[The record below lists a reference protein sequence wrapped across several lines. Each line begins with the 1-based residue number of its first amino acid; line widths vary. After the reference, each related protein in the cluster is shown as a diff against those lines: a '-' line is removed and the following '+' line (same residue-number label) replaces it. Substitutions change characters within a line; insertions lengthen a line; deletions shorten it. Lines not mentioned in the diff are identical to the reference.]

1 MAKEILERPFTR
13 LKINAISLSSRE
25 RLSSA
30 LPLHSSHRTCSKA
43 FFTFFGS
50 TQRHNVTD
58 RLTDVVSD
66 SCSASA
72 SASVR
77 CSASGSASATAI
89 AIDMVNSFWSDEK
102 NENENEN
109 ENELNKRNEMRSH

>member
-1 MAKEILERPFTR
+1 MPFHSVKDKCNF
-13 LKINAISLSSRE
+13 LKQPRETLFSSTFAH
-25 RLSSA
+25 LA
-30 LPLHSSHRTCSKA
+30 QNLFACPQSKA

-77 CSASGSASATAI
+77 CSASASATAI

>member
-1 MAKEILERPFTR
+1 MQFPWAAERD
-13 LKINAISLSSRE
+13 SLQLYLCTARTE
-25 RLSSA
+25 LVRLSAVESIFHF
-30 LPLHSSHRTCSKA
+30 LWVNT
-43 FFTFFGS
+43 T
-50 TQRHNVTD
+50 TQRD
-58 RLTDVVSD
+58 RQTDVVSD

-77 CSASGSASATAI
+77 CSASATAI

-102 NENENEN
+102 NENEKEN

>member
-1 MAKEILERPFTR
+1 MQFPWAAERD
-13 LKINAISLSSRE
+13 SLQLYLCTARTE
-25 RLSSA
+25 LVRLSAVESIFHF
-30 LPLHSSHRTCSKA
+30 LWVNT
-43 FFTFFGS
+43 T
-50 TQRHNVTD
+50 TQRD
-58 RLTDVVSD
+58 RQTDVVSD

-77 CSASGSASATAI
+77 CSASASASATAI

-109 ENELNKRNEMRSH
+109 ELNKRNEMRSH

>member
-1 MAKEILERPFTR
+1 MQFPWAAERD
-13 LKINAISLSSRE
+13 SLQLYLCTARTE
-25 RLSSA
+25 LVRLSAVESIFHF
-30 LPLHSSHRTCSKA
+30 LWVNT
-43 FFTFFGS
+43 T
-50 TQRHNVTD
+50 TQLDRQTD
-58 RLTDVVSD
+58 GLTDVVSD

-77 CSASGSASATAI
+77 CSASASASATAI

-102 NENENEN
+102 KENEN